1 MVMKEEN
8 NVEVCLAKISG
19 DLDHIKTTMVRLE
32 EFAYSMNKRLQQ
44 AENQIAYIKG
54 GFFVFVAV
62 FTIALSVNSFFLK

>member
-1 MVMKEEN
+1 MKEEN

>member
-1 MVMKEEN
+1 MKKEN
-8 NVEVCLAKISG
+8 SVEVCLTKISS
-19 DLDHIKTTMVRLE
+19 DLDHIKSTMARLE
-32 EFAYSMNKRLQQ
+32 EFAYSMNKRLQA